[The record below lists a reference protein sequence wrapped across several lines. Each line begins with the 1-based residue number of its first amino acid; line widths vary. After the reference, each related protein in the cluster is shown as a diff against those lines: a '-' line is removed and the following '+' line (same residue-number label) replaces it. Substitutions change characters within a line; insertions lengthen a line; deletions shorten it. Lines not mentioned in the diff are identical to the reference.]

1 MSQRESGYERKA
13 LDQYETPAW
22 VTLALV
28 PHLPEINDM
37 IWEPACGS
45 GKMVAA
51 LRQAGFDVT
60 GSDIADG
67 VDFLCH
73 PAKSGIGA
81 IITNPPYA
89 LAREFIERAWHFNSV
104 RVVAMLLRTDFDHAA
119 TRAHLF
125 AGCPTSAKKVVL
137 TKRIRWFEGSDGSPS
152 FNHCWMI
159 WDRQHRGPPTLA
171 YASSIAHHW
180 SSGLAANRPPGVRS
194 PELRPYDPR

>member
-1 MSQRESGYERKA
+1 MSQRESGYERKL
-13 LDQYETPAW
+13 LDQYETPPW

-28 PHLPEINDM
+28 PHLPVITGKV
-37 IWEPACGS
+37 WEPACGS

-51 LRQAGFDVT
+51 LRQAGFDVI

-73 PAKSGIGA
+73 PAESGIGA

-89 LAREFIERAWHFNSV
+89 LAREFIERALSFDTV
-104 RVVAMLLRTDFDHAA
+104 RVFAMLLRIDFDHAA

-125 AGCPTSAKKVVL
+125 ARCPTFAKKVVL
-137 TKRIRWFEGSDGSPS
+137 TQRIRWFEDSTGSPS

-159 WDRQHRGPPTLA
+159 WDRLHRGPPTLA
-171 YASSIAHHW
+171 YASGSAQNARLG
-180 SSGLAANRPPGVRS
+180 SGNSLPDVRD
-194 PELRPYDPR
+194 PELRAYAPR

>member
-1 MSQRESGYERKA
+1 MSQRESGYERKM

-28 PHLPEINDM
+28 PHLPVTTGKV
-37 IWEPACGS
+37 WEPACGS

-51 LRQAGFDVT
+51 LRQAGFDVI

-67 VDFLCH
+67 ADFLCQ
-73 PAKSGIGA
+73 PAKSGIDA

-89 LAREFIERAWHFNSV
+89 LAREFIERAVDFNGV

-125 AGCPTSAKKVVL
+125 AGCPTFAKKVVL
-137 TKRIRWFEGSDGSPS
+137 TRRIRWFEDSTGSPS

-159 WDRQHRGPPTLA
+159 WDRLHRGPPTLA
-171 YASSIAHHW
+171 YASGSAARLG
-180 SSGLAANRPPGVRS
+180 SGNSLPDVR
-194 PELRPYDPR
+194 DPALHAYASR